1 MKPPVPIRAAVEKMR
16 AYNPPLEG
24 RTKKLRLDF
33 NENPIGCSPKV
44 RQALAKLTSAEIC
57 SYPEQETVRRQMAK
71 YFSVSPDELLLTN
84 GTDEALH
91 VIVSTFVEP
100 ADAVL
105 LVEPTYAM
113 YRFYSEL
120 AGAQIAAPRYTNEMQ
135 FPWPDVLALLKGE
148 KLPPSASSPKENGFP
163 GAAPLSSSRVR
174 AKQPLS
180 KLSPEVALRPQSKPP
195 NPTIPSGASEFS
207 LPFRGSELQLRQNPP
222 QGEGALAPEEQP
234 SCVLSSPVPPRVFF
248 LPNPNSPTGNLLSL
262 PEIRRILTAAKNSM
276 VVIDEAYFEFSGVTV
291 IPWIRRHAN
300 LIVTRTFS
308 KTAGLAGLRLGCIF
322 VNRHLAATM
331 RKSQSPYPVNAAA
344 LVAAKAAMQDRAF
357 IQRTVREVKAG
368 RQQLER
374 GLKRLAMPYF
384 PSGGNFVLVYFGDR
398 AKKIVAQL
406 DRKGILLRDR
416 SSDFSGEG
424 YVRIT
429 AGTPAQMKRLLRE
442 LEAIL

>member
-1 MKPPVPIRAAVEKMR
+1 MKQPVPVRAAVEKMR

-71 YFSVSPDELLLTN
+71 YFSVTPDELLLTN

-100 ADAVL
+100 NDAVL

-120 AGAQIAAPRYTNEMQ
+120 AGAQIAAPRYTKEIQ
-135 FPWPDVLALLKGE
+135 FPWQEVQAILKGE
-148 KLPPSASSPKENGFP
+148 NVSPSARSPQEEGFP

-174 AKQPLS
+174 AKQ
-180 KLSPEVALRPQSKPP
+180 
-195 NPTIPSGASEFS
+195 N
-207 LPFRGSELQLRQNPP
+207 QLK
-222 QGEGALAPEEQP
+222 QP
-234 SCVLSSPVPPRVFF
+234 SEVDFSSQRNTPPSVLF

-262 PEIRRILTAAKNSM
+262 PELRRLLTAAKNTM
-276 VVIDEAYFEFSGVTV
+276 VVIDEAYFEFSGITV

-344 LVAAKAAMQDRAF
+344 LAAAEAAMQDRAF
-357 IQRTVREVKAG
+357 IKRTVREVKAG

-374 GLKRLAMPYF
+374 GLKRLAVPYF
-384 PSGGNFVLVYFGDR
+384 PSGGNFLLVYLGDR
-398 AKKIVAQL
+398 AKKIVATL

-416 SSDFSGEG
+416 SSDFHGQG

>member
-24 RTKKLRLDF
+24 RTKKIRLDF

-44 RQALAKLTSAEIC
+44 RQALAKLSAAEIC

-71 YFSVSPDELLLTN
+71 HFGVRPDELLLTN

-91 VIVSTFVEP
+91 VIVSTFVETN
-100 ADAVL
+100 DSVL
-105 LVEPTYAM
+105 IVEPTYAM

-120 AGAQIAAPRYTNEMQ
+120 AGARVLAPRYDAGME
-135 FPWPDVLALLKGE
+135 FPWDEVRKLLAE
-148 KLPPSASSPKENGFP
+148 P
-163 GAAPLSSSRVR
+163 AA
-174 AKQPLS
+174 
-180 KLSPEVALRPQSKPP
+180 
-195 NPTIPSGASEFS
+195 
-207 LPFRGSELQLRQNPP
+207 
-222 QGEGALAPEEQP
+222 
-234 SCVLSSPVPPRVFF
+234 PRVFF
-248 LPNPNSPTGNLLSL
+248 LPNPNSPTGNLLS
-262 PEIRRILTAAKNSM
+262 PAEIRHILDAAKNTM

-322 VNRHLAATM
+322 VNRDLATSM

-344 LVAAKAAMQDRAF
+344 LVAAEAAMRDRAF
-357 IQRTVREVKAG
+357 IARTMREVKAG
-368 RQQLER
+368 RAQLEK
-374 GLKRLAMPYF
+374 GLARLGLRYF
-384 PSGGNFVLVYFGDR
+384 PSGGNFILVYFADN
-398 AKKIVAQL
+398 AKKIVAAL

-429 AGTPAQMKRLLRE
+429 VGTPAQITRLLRA
-442 LEAIL
+442 LKALL

>member
-1 MKPPVPIRAAVEKMR
+1 MKPPVPIRQAVAKMR

-44 RQALAKLTSAEIC
+44 RQALAKLSAAEIC

-71 YFSVSPDELLLTN
+71 HFGVRPDELLLTN

-100 ADAVL
+100 GDGVL

-120 AGAQIAAPRYTNEMQ
+120 AGARILAPRYTVEMQ
-135 FPWPDVLALLKGE
+135 FPWTEVLDLLE
-148 KLPPSASSPKENGFP
+148 
-163 GAAPLSSSRVR
+163 
-174 AKQPLS
+174 S
-180 KLSPEVALRPQSKPP
+180 KS
-195 NPTIPSGASEFS
+195 
-207 LPFRGSELQLRQNPP
+207 
-222 QGEGALAPEEQP
+222 
-234 SCVLSSPVPPRVFF
+234 PRVFF
-248 LPNPNSPTGNLLSL
+248 LPNPNSPTGNLRSL
-262 PEIRRILTAAKNSM
+262 AEIRQLLTAAKRTM
-276 VVIDEAYFEFSGVTV
+276 VVIDEAYFEFSGVTA
-291 IPWIRRHAN
+291 IPWIRRYAN

-322 VNRHLAATM
+322 VNRELAASM
-331 RKSQSPYPVNAAA
+331 RKCQSPYPVNAAA
-344 LVAAKAAMQDRAF
+344 LVAAEAAMRDRAF
-357 IQRTVREVKAG
+357 IARTVREVKTG

-374 GLKRLAMPYF
+374 GLARLGIRHF
-384 PSGGNFVLVYFGDR
+384 PSSGNFILVDFGDR
-398 AKKIVAQL
+398 AQKLVASL

-429 AGTPAQMKRLLRE
+429 AGTPAQTRRLLRE
-442 LEAIL
+442 LETLL

>member
-44 RQALAKLTSAEIC
+44 RQALARLTSAEIC

-100 ADAVL
+100 NDAVL

-120 AGAQIAAPRYTNEMQ
+120 AGAQISAPRYNKEMQ
-135 FPWPDVLALLKGE
+135 FPWQEILAFWEGE
-148 KLPPSASSPKENGFP
+148 NVPPSASVPQEKGFP
-163 GAAPLSSSRVR
+163 GAALLSLSRVR
-174 AKQPLS
+174 AQQNRLKQPS
-180 KLSPEVALRPQSKPP
+180 EVD
-195 NPTIPSGASEFS
+195 FS
-207 LPFRGSELQLRQNPP
+207 TQRNT
-222 QGEGALAPEEQP
+222 
-234 SCVLSSPVPPRVFF
+234 PPRVFF

-262 PEIRRILTAAKNSM
+262 PEIRRILTAAKSTM

-291 IPWIRRHAN
+291 IPWIRRYPN

-322 VNRHLAATM
+322 VNRELAATK
-331 RKSQSPYPVNAAA
+331 RKSQSP
-344 LVAAKAAMQDRAF
+344 
-357 IQRTVREVKAG
+357 
-368 RQQLER
+368 
-374 GLKRLAMPYF
+374 
-384 PSGGNFVLVYFGDR
+384 
-398 AKKIVAQL
+398 
-406 DRKGILLRDR
+406 
-416 SSDFSGEG
+416 
-424 YVRIT
+424 
-429 AGTPAQMKRLLRE
+429 
-442 LEAIL
+442 

>member
-44 RQALAKLTSAEIC
+44 RRALAKLTSAEIC

-100 ADAVL
+100 NDAVL

-120 AGAQIAAPRYTNEMQ
+120 AGAQIAAPRYTKEMQ
-135 FPWPDVLALLKGE
+135 FPWPDVLALLKNA
-148 KLPPSASSPKENGFP
+148 PPSEKGFP

-174 AKQPLS
+174 AEQQPLKTTS
-180 KLSPEVALRPQSKPP
+180 EVDVPGQS
-195 NPTIPSGASEFS
+195 S
-207 LPFRGSELQLRQNPP
+207 Q
-222 QGEGALAPEEQP
+222 
-234 SCVLSSPVPPRVFF
+234 VPPRVFF
-248 LPNPNSPTGNLLSL
+248 LPNPNSPTGNLLPL
-262 PEIRRILTAAKNSM
+262 PELRRLLTAAKNTM

-331 RKSQSPYPVNAAA
+331 RKSQSPYPANAAA
-344 LVAAKAAMQDRAF
+344 LTAAKAAMQDRAF

-374 GLKRLAMPYF
+374 GLKRLAIPYF
-384 PSGGNFVLVYFGDR
+384 PSGGNFVLVYLGDR
-398 AKKIVAQL
+398 AKKIVATL

-416 SSDFSGEG
+416 SSDFHGQG

-429 AGTPAQMKRLLRE
+429 AGTPTQTARLLRA
-442 LEAIL
+442 LEAAL